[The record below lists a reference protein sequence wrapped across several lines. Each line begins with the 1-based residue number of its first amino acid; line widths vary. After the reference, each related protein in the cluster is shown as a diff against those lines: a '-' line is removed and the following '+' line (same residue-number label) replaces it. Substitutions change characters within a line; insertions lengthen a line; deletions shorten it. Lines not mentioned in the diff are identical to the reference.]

1 LDEKLDELPNVREEL
16 VSKYQEKK
24 EMQLKINKR
33 RLLKRER
40 LKTLELFSCSKLGLI
55 EKN

>member
-16 VSKYQEKK
+16 VSKYQEK
-24 EMQLKINKR
+24 EMQLKINKNKDY
-33 RLLKRER
+33 LEER
-40 LKTLELFSCSKLGLI
+40 KVENSELFSCSKLGLI